1 MTKLFSLGLAA
12 IVCGL
17 LLPSSADAQ
26 YGDVKGQFVLDGDVP
41 SLDPLVKKGDP
52 TAKDPEVCA
61 ASDVPDESVVV
72 NPENKGIA
80 NIVLFPSRSP
90 KDINPAMKDAPAE
103 PVVFDQKACQFFP
116 HILVVRAGQEVVV
129 KSDDECAHNVRS
141 SFIRNTPFN
150 FTVAPKD
157 REGQTID
164 NLDAA
169 EPLPMPIKCD
179 IHPYMQAYW
188 IIADH
193 PYVGVTDKDGN
204 FEIKGLP
211 AGKHTFRVWHE
222 KAGYIERSFKIEVEA
237 GEMTDLGVTKV
248 DAKDLED

>member
-1 MTKLFSLGLAA
+1 MTKLIPLGLAA
-12 IVCGL
+12 TLMCGVM
-17 LLPSSADAQ
+17 LPNSASAQ
-26 YGDVKGQFVLDGDVP
+26 YGDVKGQFVLDGDIP
-41 SLDPLVKKGDP
+41 AIEPHE
-52 TAKDPEVCA
+52 AMKDVEVCGKDGKVTND
-61 ASDVPDESVVV
+61 SLVV
-72 NPENKGIA
+72 NADNKGIA

-90 KDINPAMKDAPAE
+90 KDINPELAGAPDE
-103 PVVFDQKACQFFP
+103 PAVFDQKACQFFP
-116 HILVVRAGQEVVV
+116 KILVVRTGQDVVV

-157 REGQTID
+157 REGQKIEG
-164 NLDAA
+164 LDAP

-188 IIADH
+188 LIADH

-211 AGKHTFRVWHE
+211 EGKHTFRVWHE
-222 KAGYIERSFKIEVEA
+222 RSGYIDRSFKFEVTA
-237 GEMTDLGVTKV
+237 GQSTDLGTTKV
-248 DAKDLED
+248 DAADVK